1 MLVQRPTSS
10 YFTIDTKLSWVGSCG
25 TKGPAAPRPGE
36 AARGRVE
43 SGADSEL
50 TAAAEA
56 GLCDHVENDTD
67 YSE

>member
-10 YFTIDTKLSWVGSCG
+10 YFTIDTKLNWVGSCG
-25 TKGPAAPRPGE
+25 MKGRAAPRPGE

-50 TAAAEA
+50 TAAEA

>member
-1 MLVQRPTSS
+1 M
-10 YFTIDTKLSWVGSCG
+10 
-25 TKGPAAPRPGE
+25 KGPAAPRPGE

-50 TAAAEA
+50 TAAEA